1 MGGSLHVGPL
11 YYRRMKSRMQAMAA
25 ATERVY
31 ELMKRAGAPDGM
43 TFEEAVSAGLVSQEE
58 VDAAFD
64 DKPA

>member
-1 MGGSLHVGPL
+1 
-11 YYRRMKSRMQAMAA
+11 MQVMAA

-31 ELMKRAGAPDGM
+31 ELMKRAGAPDAM